1 MGKSIPMNM
10 DRLKTDFAGIKM
22 PTPVMGASG
31 TFGFGVE
38 YDDFIDLKQVGA
50 IISKGIT
57 PLPRAGNPGVRIA
70 ETPAGMLN
78 CIGLENPG
86 IEKFLS
92 DVLPKVKEKAP
103 DTTFIVNF
111 SAGSVEEFGMMAKKL
126 DVDGVDAIEVNI
138 SCPNVKAEGLAFGT
152 EPGEKNYI
160 LNVLGTDPEVAAEVT
175 REVKASTSKPVIV
188 KLSPNVT
195 DIVKIAKAVEEAGAD
210 ALALINTLTGMVID
224 TRTWKPLL
232 GNITGGMSGPA
243 LKPIAVRMV
252 WQVAKAVKIPIL
264 GLGGISTAEDAVEF
278 LLAGATAVAIGA
290 ENFVHPDA
298 VVQVAAG
305 IDKYL
310 ESRGLNHVSELIGKV
325 EA

>member
-1 MGKSIPMNM
+1 MKTIPMNM
-10 DRLKTDFAGIKM
+10 DRLKTNFAGIEM
-22 PTPVMGASG
+22 ATPVMGASG

-38 YDDFIDLKQVGA
+38 YADFLDLKQVGA

-57 PLPRAGNPGVRIA
+57 PAPRAGNEGVRIA

-86 IEKFLS
+86 IDRFLS
-92 DVLPKVKEKAP
+92 DVLPRVKAEAP

-152 EPGEKNYI
+152 
-160 LNVLGTDPEVAAEVT
+160 DPVVAAEVT
-175 REVKASTSKPVIV
+175 REVKANTSKPVIV

-232 GNITGGMSGPA
+232 GNVTGGMSGPA

-298 VVQVAAG
+298 VVQVAVG